1 MDELSQKLEIT
12 LKTLRLEESLVF
24 YTKEIRNLNFNTKEI
39 NLFLYNQY
47 YEECLDYP
55 YEAPEFNAEAAIWS
69 AEIVYKIFA
78 IFTFELENSDNL
90 INTLPQQQFSINA
103 STIISAD
110 LYLRFIPT
118 IYKLISFHV
127 DKSLLLNYLENLMK
141 DFIYSSI
148 SIEMPINYN
157 SINWKN
163 TLNNLCLQQLLIERI
178 IENKSYFILDYENFR
193 NEVPNINID
202 NNFY

>member
-78 IFTFELENSDNL
+78 IRSEE
-90 INTLPQQQFSINA
+90 
-103 STIISAD
+103 
-110 LYLRFIPT
+110 
-118 IYKLISFHV
+118 
-127 DKSLLLNYLENLMK
+127 
-141 DFIYSSI
+141 
-148 SIEMPINYN
+148 
-157 SINWKN
+157 
-163 TLNNLCLQQLLIERI
+163 
-178 IENKSYFILDYENFR
+178 
-193 NEVPNINID
+193 
-202 NNFY
+202 